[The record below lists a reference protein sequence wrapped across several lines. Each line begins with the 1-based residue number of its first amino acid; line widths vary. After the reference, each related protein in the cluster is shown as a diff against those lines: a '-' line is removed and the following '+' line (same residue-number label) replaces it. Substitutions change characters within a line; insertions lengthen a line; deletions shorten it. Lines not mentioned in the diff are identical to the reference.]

1 MLINRMNNAK
11 YKHSCA
17 ETQNYLHS
25 IGQTNNETL
34 KNIGCS
40 LECGYTFLTATRE
53 NTLTDL
59 CTYLNL
65 WLDEQKRIHVYE
77 KFNVVEKDW
86 QVLEN
91 LWIKLK
97 GEKYASRQCE
107 RQHEENNISEY
118 SKRLDLK
125 SYCINRD
132 YFKRLFQS
140 SSRSDK
146 YKAQICKGFS
156 DYTQDNYNKLIEGM
170 NCIDKKNGINDYNYH
185 ISDDCTLYNIP
196 KTFPKC
202 NEKTK
207 TIVDVDN
214 SKKDIE
220 KCESIKQV
228 VGAGTDLNAIPV
240 PLDGD
245 RDGLDV
251 DDHGAMNILA
261 VSAGRP
267 DELKDSLSDSTD
279 LDLLSLTVETSPEN
293 RPSKSIY
300 YAGLSASGFFFT
312 SMVFKKENLRQTTN
326 KHLAEQ
332 WLQKTSEYMDSNSE
346 NSHYNFPYH
355 SMQN

>member
-1 MLINRMNNAK
+1 MNNAK

-202 NEKTK
+202 NEKTQ

-267 DELKDSLSDSTD
+267 DELKDSLSESIELALPLPTA
-279 LDLLSLTVETSPEN
+279 VTSPN
-293 RPSKSIY
+293 DKPSKPIY
-300 YAGLSASGFFFT
+300 YAGLSTLGVVFT
-312 SMVFKKENLRQTTN
+312 STVLYKV
-326 KHLAEQ
+326 
-332 WLQKTSEYMDSNSE
+332 
-346 NSHYNFPYH
+346 
-355 SMQN
+355 